1 MIKSLNDTIA
11 AISTARGVGAIA
23 IVRLS
28 GKESVQIADKI
39 FRGKRKLQN
48 LEPARAAFG
57 KIIQRKNDD
66 TVDQVEILD
75 EVIVTKF
82 NAPHSFTGED
92 IVEINCHGGVYVAQ
106 EILNLLLAN
115 GARIAE
121 PGEFTKRAF
130 INGKIDLV
138 QAESIADIINAQTR
152 TSLELSVSQLSG
164 ELSEKL
170 KSLRNALKKQ
180 CMLLEIELDF
190 SEEDLEFAGRDTL
203 LVDLEKLLTEVN
215 SLLDSFQYGR
225 IIREGAHTVL
235 VGRPNV
241 GKSSILNR
249 LLEDD
254 RAIVS
259 DIPGTTR
266 DSLEES
272 LDINGVL
279 FKITDTAGLRETKG
293 QIEKE
298 GVKRTRKL
306 IEDADILVYI
316 FDATLFHKDKSL
328 AEFEELRR
336 KHSDKKILTIMNK
349 IDLVKDVEKFDSKG
363 SLKISAKTGFGFNA
377 LQEQLVHLVIGGH
390 NNLENTMIAKVRHR
404 DILRRARD
412 YLENA
417 KKSLSSNLSSEFVA
431 FDLRAALDAIGELTG
446 QVTSEEILD
455 DIFANFCIGK

>member
-28 GKESVQIADKI
+28 GRESVQIADKI
-39 FRGKRKLQN
+39 FKGKTKLQSI
-48 LEPARAAFG
+48 EHARAAFG
-57 KIIQRKNDD
+57 KIVQRDRNAVAGK
-66 TVDQVEILD
+66 EEKID

-82 NAPHSFTGED
+82 QAPHSFTGED
-92 IVEINCHGGVYVAQ
+92 IIEINCHGGLYVVQ
-106 EILNLLLAN
+106 EILSLLLAN
-115 GARIAE
+115 GARLAE

-152 TSLELSVSQLSG
+152 ASLQLSISQLSG
-164 ELSEKL
+164 KLSQKL
-170 KSLRNALKKQ
+170 KSMRNALKKK
-180 CMLLEIELDF
+180 CALLEIELDF
-190 SEEDLEFAGRDTL
+190 SEEDLEFAERDEL
-203 LVDLEKLLTEVN
+203 LVDIERLLTEVN
-215 SLLDSFQYGR
+215 SLLNTFQFGK
-225 IIREGAHTVL
+225 IIRGGAHTVL

-293 QIEKE
+293 QIERE

-316 FDATLFHKDKSL
+316 FDATLFHQGDCL
-328 AEFEELRR
+328 TEFEELKR
-336 KHSDKKILTIMNK
+336 KYSDKKILAVMNK
-349 IDLVKDVEKFDSKG
+349 IDLIDELDEFNSKDF
-363 SLKISAKTGFGFNA
+363 LKISAKTGFGFDA
-377 LQEQLVHLVIGGH
+377 LEKQLVNLVLGDQD
-390 NNLENTMIAKVRHR
+390 NLENTMIAKVRHR
-404 DILRRARD
+404 DILRRTRNF
-412 YLENA
+412 LENA
-417 KKSLSSNLSSEFVA
+417 KKSLSNGLSPEFVA
-431 FDLRAALDAIGELTG
+431 FDLRAALDTIGELTG
-446 QVTSEEILD
+446 QVTSEEILN

>member
-48 LEPARAAFG
+48 DEHAHAAFG
-57 KIIQRKNDD
+57 KIIHRKNDD
-66 TVDQVEILD
+66 AVNKVEVLD
-75 EVIVTKF
+75 EVIVTRF

-92 IVEINCHGGVYVAQ
+92 IVEINCHGGAYVAQ
-106 EILNLLLAN
+106 EILSLLLAH

-138 QAESIADIINAQTR
+138 QAEAIADIINAQTR

-164 ELSEKL
+164 KLSEKL

-190 SEEDLEFAGRDTL
+190 SEEDLEFAGRDIL

-225 IIREGAHTVL
+225 IIREGAHTIL
-235 VGRPNV
+235 AGRPNV

-249 LLEDD
+249 LLEED

-328 AEFEELRR
+328 AEFEDLRR
-336 KHSDKKILTIMNK
+336 KYSDKKILTVMNK
-349 IDLVKDVEKFDSKG
+349 IDLVKDVEKYDSKG
-363 SLKISAKTGFGFNA
+363 SLKISAKTGFGFDA
-377 LQEQLVHLVIGGH
+377 LRQQLVHLVIGDKS
-390 NNLENTMIAKVRHR
+390 NLENTMIAKVRHR

-417 KKSLSSNLSSEFVA
+417 KKSLSGNLSSEFVA